1 MACTVGVLGACNVD
15 LIAYVPRL
23 PTEGE
28 TLKGSSFEQG
38 FGGKGANQA
47 VQAQLLGAD
56 TIFISKIGGLY
67 SSLYLE

>member
-1 MACTVGVLGACNVD
+1 MEKGKVAVLGASNVD

-28 TLKGSSFEQG
+28 TLKGTKFQQG

-47 VQAQLLGAD
+47 VQAAKLGAK
-56 TIFISKIGGLY
+56 TVFITKIGGILK
-67 SSLYLE
+67 